1 MRIKLPKYTEY
12 QLKEKLRPKQV
23 CKEFGFPMETLANWR
38 ATTRDT
44 GVLHGIPFFQDGD
57 VIFLVR
63 EDVIKYEQ
71 EHSFK
76 MNVQSSDSSDSSDK
90 TKSTA
95 KLAIVPK

>member
-12 QLKEKLRPKQV
+12 QLKEKIRPKQV
-23 CKEFGFPMETLANWR
+23 WKEFGFPMETQANWR
-38 ATTRDT
+38 AATRET

-76 MNVQSSDSSDSSDK
+76 MNTQSSDSSDK

-95 KLAIVPK
+95 KLTIVPK

>member
-1 MRIKLPKYTEY
+1 MRIKLHKYTVS

-23 CKEFGFPMETLANWR
+23 CQEFGFPMETQANWR
-38 ATTRDT
+38 AATRDT
-44 GVLHGIPFFQDGD
+44 GVLHGPPFFQDGD
-57 VIFLVR
+57 VVFLIR

-76 MNVQSSDSSDSSDK
+76 MNTQSSDSSDK

-95 KLAIVPK
+95 KLTIVPK